1 MTELLARVR
10 IAILALA
17 PDESS
22 ESPPEAISVEAAARA
37 AGAIGALLAELESQD
52 DTLRALLAVD
62 MALAVDEAPSA
73 SGRSRGKLA
82 ALLVQAL
89 SVLADDPL
97 IEGGADSFA
106 PRSPLALANELRA
119 LRGAPL
125 LSGNVVF
132 AIAVDAGT
140 PANAEPVDADPRMA
154 ASARRLRSFYQQ
166 GLIAW
171 LGGGTHARAGAA
183 RIGEVFARLHVL
195 SQGTA
200 QEPLWRT
207 AASFATLLN
216 DVSWRMSTAVKRLLG
231 QLDGQL
237 KRLGEGANPVP
248 EPVPTLVQD
257 LLFYLS
263 EGHDVDATIGVFPSR
278 SALLEAFAAPPRAH
292 PDQPTAVLSVLNELL
307 AISAQLMEALA
318 PGESWIAKRSWLTE
332 RMLHACD
339 ALGLLGAHALR
350 HRALAEIGL
359 LRKTPGTGDP
369 PPGGWGRMA
378 ERLHALGAELLT
390 TAGMK
395 PAAAVAEDTA
405 GMPSGGHIARRLEA
419 DLVHA
424 EGVIQRLEQG
434 RASLPAEPP
443 GQASIANEDEDEA
456 AGAAGFRHRLDE
468 FADNLRSESHDRASQ
483 ALAQGSTQGLATVAF
498 DHELLDDI
506 LHFAGEIDGSRSR
519 LEQQVGAF
527 REGLQDMDHA
537 IRGLREELD
546 QLRSHAEAQRPPHAP
561 ADAGKLS
568 AGVSAPQAGWR
579 ERLQRLAS
587 AISGLSELRDSI
599 DGIASDSRSLLVQQ
613 ARDHVAL
620 EQRLMHSRMQ
630 PLDGQLQQLSAE
642 IAERAAHA
650 GKQVLLRVDAG
661 GLRVEPEKMAALL
674 PVLRSLTVSMTE
686 AGVEPPRTRV
696 LAGRPP
702 GCLMDMRFKRRG
714 ADLNMILSADC
725 KAPAPGAVA
734 EAQAFL
740 RPLGGLLELRAAG
753 SFETLCS
760 LRMPLAPRLST
771 VLLVAVGGEILALPL
786 ADVAAVLQVSA
797 ETLEAAE
804 QDGIEHDD
812 ERWRLGHLST
822 LLALGEKS
830 PPGSASRWP
839 LVLVASDSGRHALVV
854 DAIGERV
861 DVVVRSVAPQLRALG
876 GLAGAA

>member
-1 MTELLARVR
+1 
-10 IAILALA
+10 
-17 PDESS
+17 
-22 ESPPEAISVEAAARA
+22 
-37 AGAIGALLAELESQD
+37 
-52 DTLRALLAVD
+52 
-62 MALAVDEAPSA
+62 
-73 SGRSRGKLA
+73 
-82 ALLVQAL
+82 
-89 SVLADDPL
+89 
-97 IEGGADSFA
+97 
-106 PRSPLALANELRA
+106 
-119 LRGAPL
+119 
-125 LSGNVVF
+125 
-132 AIAVDAGT
+132 VDAGT

-154 ASARRLRSFYQQ
+154 ASSRRLRSFYQQ

-171 LGGGTHARAGAA
+171 LGGGARARAGAA

-200 QEPLWRT
+200 QEPLWRA
-207 AASFATLLN
+207 AASFASLLN

-248 EPVPTLVQD
+248 EPAPALVQD

-307 AISAQLMEALA
+307 GISAQLMEALA

-339 ALGLLGAHALR
+339 GLGLLGAHALR
-350 HRALAEIGL
+350 HRALEEIGL
-359 LRKTPGTGDP
+359 LRKTPGSGDP

-405 GMPSGGHIARRLEA
+405 GMPSSGHIARRLEA
-419 DLVHA
+419 DLMHA

-443 GQASIANEDEDEA
+443 GQASDADDDDDETEA

-468 FADNLRSESHDRASQ
+468 FADNLRSQSHDRATQ
-483 ALAQGSTQGLATVAF
+483 ALPPGSTQGPATVAL

-506 LHFAGEIDGSRSR
+506 SHLAGEIDGSRSR

-561 ADAGKLS
+561 ADAGKRS
-568 AGVSAPQAGWR
+568 AGDGASAPLAGWR

-599 DGIASDSRSLLVQQ
+599 DSIASDSRSLLVQQ

-650 GKQVLLRVDAG
+650 GKQVQLRVDAR
-661 GLRVEPEKMAALL
+661 GLRIEPEKMAALL

-760 LRMPLAPRLST
+760 LQMPLAPRVST

-786 ADVAAVLQVSA
+786 AEVTAVLQVSA

-822 LLALGEKS
+822 LLALGENS
-830 PPGSASRWP
+830 RPGSVSRRP
-839 LVLVASDSGRHALVV
+839 LVLVASDSGRHALLV

-876 GLAGAA
+876 GLAGAAILGDGQVVLLLDVGPLMASRSEASASTLEGVS